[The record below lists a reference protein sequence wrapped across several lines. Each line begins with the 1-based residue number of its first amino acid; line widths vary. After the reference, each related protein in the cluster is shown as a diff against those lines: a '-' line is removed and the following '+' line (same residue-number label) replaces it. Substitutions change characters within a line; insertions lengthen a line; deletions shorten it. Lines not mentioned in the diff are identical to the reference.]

1 MHDKIKRIKVTPN
14 FYLDELVDPVTYFS
28 QGDYGLSLLDI
39 NAVNCLQLLRDLKG
53 SSITVNNWW
62 FPYLEWAKE
71 NPKKFVSDF
80 AKIYVKRGNFQWSGY
95 RSALCKIGAPKSAH
109 KLGKAFDPK
118 GDEQELFKLVKDN
131 AKVFYDKGLRRL
143 EDISITNGWLHIDT
157 ESRNCKPNSIKVID
171 KTKCTETIY
180 L

>member
-1 MHDKIKRIKVTPN
+1 MTLERIKVVTN

-28 QGDYGLSLLDI
+28 NSDNGLGYLDMK
-39 NAVNCLQLLRDLKG
+39 AVNCLQLLRDLKG
-53 SSITVNNWW
+53 SSIEVNNWW
-62 FPYLEWAKE
+62 FPYLEWAKQ

-118 GDEQELFKLVKDN
+118 GDENELYAIVKEN
-131 AKVFYDKGLRRL
+131 RKQFYELGLRRL
-143 EDISITNGWLHIDT
+143 EDISITNGWLHLDT
-157 ESRNCKPNSIKVID
+157 LETNVKKGTIRVID
-171 KTKCTETIY
+171 LTKCTETIY
-180 L
+180 TQ